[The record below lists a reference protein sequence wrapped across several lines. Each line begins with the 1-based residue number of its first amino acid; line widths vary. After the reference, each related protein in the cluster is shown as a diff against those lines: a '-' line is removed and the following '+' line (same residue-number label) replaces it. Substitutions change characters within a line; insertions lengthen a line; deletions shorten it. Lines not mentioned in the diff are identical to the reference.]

1 MTPTSSRNR
10 DVSFTLTISGWQFAG
25 QEASMR
31 SVPALLMQP
40 RAVMPL
46 RPSSVVRRPSSVV
59 RRPSSVVRRPSSVV
73 RRPSSVACRARVPQ
87 PPNDGSSAVS
97 IDFGSRRHMR
107 LPARNV
113 GDGLCPALEHG
124 FTGPGQRA
132 VRSRDPVRVSK
143 PSFNHPTWQLL
154 KTLSAWVNTREAV
167 LNGHVRPS
175 HHRLDN
181 VDVTSKCKA

>member
-31 SVPALLMQP
+31 SVPALPMQP

-46 RPSSVVRRPSSVV
+46 RPSPVARRPSPVA
-59 RRPSSVVRRPSSVV
+59 RRPSP
-73 RRPSSVACRARVPQ
+73 AARVPQ

-124 FTGPGQRA
+124 FTDPGQRA
-132 VRSRDPVRVSK
+132 VRWRDPVRVSK

-154 KTLSAWVNTREAV
+154 KTLSAWVNTGEAV

-175 HHRLDN
+175 YHRLDN